1 MRFCPSCGAEVEH
14 KVPDGDDRPRHV
26 CPACGTIHYHNP
38 KIVVGSVCT
47 LGERLLLCRRA
58 IEPRKGFWT
67 IPAGYLELG
76 ESAEA
81 GALREAWE
89 EARARIELEGLMAVY
104 SVERIGQVQLL
115 YRARLLHE
123 DVAAGPESLE
133 VLLATWDEIPW
144 DELAFP
150 TVRWILEHARSLRG
164 HAGPLVAVGNP
175 GARQPEPVPGEAAA

>member
-1 MRFCPSCGAEVEH
+1 MRFCATCGAEVEL
-14 KVPDGDDRPRHV
+14 KVPAGDDRERFV
-26 CPACGTIHYHNP
+26 CPACGTVHYVNP

-58 IEPRKGFWT
+58 IEPRRGFWT

-89 EARARIELEGLMAVY
+89 EARARIELEGLLAVY

-115 YRARLLHE
+115 YKARLLDE
-123 DVAAGPESLE
+123 GVAAGPESLE
-133 VLLATWDEIPW
+133 VRLLGWDEIPW
-144 DELAFP
+144 EELAFP
-150 TVRWILEHARSLRG
+150 TVRWILELAHGLRG
-164 HAGPLVAVGNP
+164 RAGPIVTASNP
-175 GARQPEPVPGEAAA
+175 GGRQPGPLAGEGAI

>member
-1 MRFCPSCGAEVEH
+1 MRFCSCCGAEVELRR
-14 KVPDGDDRPRHV
+14 PEGDDRDRAI
-26 CPACGTIHYHNP
+26 CPACGTVHYQNP

-47 LGERLLLCRRA
+47 FGDRLLLCRRA
-58 IEPRKGFWT
+58 IEPRRGFWT

-81 GALREAWE
+81 GAMREAWE

-115 YRARLLHE
+115 YRARLLQE

-133 VLLATWDEIPW
+133 VRLVGWDEVPW
-144 DELAFP
+144 DDLAFP
-150 TVRWILEHARSLRG
+150 TVGWVLQHARNLRG
-164 HAGPLVAVGNP
+164 LVGPLITVSNP
-175 GARQPEPVPGEAAA
+175 DRQMPAAIPGEGGL

>member
-1 MRFCPSCGAEVEH
+1 MRFCASCGSEVELR
-14 KVPDGDDRPRHV
+14 VPEGDDRVRSV
-26 CPACGTIHYHNP
+26 CPACGTIHYVNP

-58 IEPRKGFWT
+58 IEPRRGFWT

-89 EARARIELEGLMAVY
+89 EARARIELEGLLAVY

-115 YRARLLHE
+115 YKARLLHE

-133 VLLATWDEIPW
+133 VRLVGWEEIPW
-144 DELAFP
+144 EDLAFP
-150 TVRWILEHARSLRG
+150 TVRWILERAGAVRG
-164 HAGPLVAVGNP
+164 QAGPLVTVGNP
-175 GARQPEPVPGEAAA
+175 GGRQPGPVPGEGGI

>member
-1 MRFCPSCGAEVEH
+1 MRFCPSCGAEVEL
-14 KVPDGDDRPRHV
+14 KVPAGDDRERHV
-26 CPACGTIHYHNP
+26 CPGCGTVHYHNP

-58 IEPRKGFWT
+58 IPPRQGFWT

-81 GALREAWE
+81 GARREAWE

-115 YRARLLHE
+115 FRARLLHA

-133 VLLATWDEIPW
+133 VRLLGWDEIPW
-144 DELAFP
+144 EDLAFP
-150 TVRWILEHARSLRG
+150 TVRWILEHAGTLRG
-164 HAGPLVAVGNP
+164 SHGPLVTVGNP
-175 GARQPEPVPGEAAA
+175 GAGQPEAVAGEAG

>member
-1 MRFCPSCGAEVEH
+1 MRFCPSCGTEVER
-14 KVPDGDDRPRHV
+14 KVPAGDDRLRHV
-26 CPACGTIHYHNP
+26 CPGCGEVHYHNP

-47 LGERLLLCRRA
+47 LGDRLLLCRRA
-58 IEPRKGFWT
+58 IEPRRGFWT

-89 EARARIELEGLMAVY
+89 EARARIELLGLLAVY

-133 VLLATWDEIPW
+133 VRLLGWNEIPW
-144 DELAFP
+144 DDLAFP
-150 TVRWILEHARSLRG
+150 TVRWILEHALSLRDHG
-164 HAGPLVAVGNP
+164 GPIVTVGNP
-175 GARQPEPVPGEAAA
+175 GARQPDAVPGEAGL